1 MPRVNLYNIV
11 TNDAYEM
18 PIACD
23 IKGRQAA
30 ADFLKLGL
38 TQFYRN
44 LKSDR
49 WNGKY
54 KAVFIGVCP
63 IDDDFLPNAN
73 ILPLSNE
80 DRMEIAKTK
89 RQERIE
95 KARRKKV
102 LESRE
107 YYRQN
112 RIELLKKAKERN
124 RKKAAVIGTKEEC
137 DG

>member
-1 MPRVNLYNIV
+1 MPKVNLYNIV
-11 TNDAYEM
+11 TNDAYEI

-23 IKGRQAA
+23 IKGRRAV
-30 ADFLKLGL
+30 ADFLQMGL
-38 TQFYRN
+38 TQLYRN
-44 LKSDR
+44 MKSDR

-54 KAVFIGVCP
+54 KAVFIGICP
-63 IDDDFLPNAN
+63 MDEDFVPNAN
-73 ILPLSNE
+73 ILPLSDEERLEMAN
-80 DRMEIAKTK
+80 TN
-89 RQERIE
+89 RQARIE

-124 RKKAAVIGTKEEC
+124 RKKAVVIGTKEDIE
-137 DG
+137 

>member
-1 MPRVNLYNIV
+1 M
-11 TNDAYEM
+11 DE
-18 PIACD
+18 
-23 IKGRQAA
+23 
-30 ADFLKLGL
+30 DF
-38 TQFYRN
+38 
-44 LKSDR
+44 
-49 WNGKY
+49 
-54 KAVFIGVCP
+54 V
-63 IDDDFLPNAN
+63 PNAN
-73 ILPLSNE
+73 ILPLSNA

-124 RKKAAVIGTKEEC
+124 RKKAAVIGTKEKY

>member
-1 MPRVNLYNIV
+1 M
-11 TNDAYEM
+11 DE
-18 PIACD
+18 
-23 IKGRQAA
+23 
-30 ADFLKLGL
+30 DF
-38 TQFYRN
+38 
-44 LKSDR
+44 
-49 WNGKY
+49 
-54 KAVFIGVCP
+54 V
-63 IDDDFLPNAN
+63 PNAN
-73 ILPLSNE
+73 ILPLSNA

-112 RIELLKKAKERN
+112 RIELLKKEKDRN
-124 RKKAAVIGTKEEC
+124 RKKAAVIGTKEKY